1 MIFNMPAAYWLSLN
15 EIDTESI
22 AKSLSIPIL
31 IQQGSA
37 DFQVYA
43 DKDYPLWQQ
52 VLAGKDNVQFR
63 LYAGLNHLFMP
74 NNGKQDTTEYD
85 IKGHVEQKVIDDIAA
100 FIRQH

>member
-63 LYAGLNHLFMP
+63 LYDGLNHLFMP